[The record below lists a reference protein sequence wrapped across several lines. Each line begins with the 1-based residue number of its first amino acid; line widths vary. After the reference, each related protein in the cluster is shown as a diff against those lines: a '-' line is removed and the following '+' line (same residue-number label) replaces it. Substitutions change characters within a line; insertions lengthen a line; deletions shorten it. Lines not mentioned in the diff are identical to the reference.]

1 MNLNKSAGKWLG
13 ADVLEHGSAVII
25 TAEDSMN
32 DIKRRLHTRD
42 PDGSRRAAAE
52 GRLFIV
58 PLQEPC
64 GFASILKHVD
74 HYFYKRESEIVEN
87 CLFIQYCL
95 FIHRMC
101 S

>member
-42 PDGSRRAAAE
+42 PDGSRR
-52 GRLFIV
+52 R
-58 PLQEPC
+58 C
-64 GFASILKHVD
+64 WGFT
-74 HYFYKRESEIVEN
+74 EN
-87 CLFIQYCL
+87 T
-95 FIHRMC
+95 
-101 S
+101 